1 MRCLL
6 FVSLC
11 LVSCV
16 DQPFPDTPPAAR
28 VVTAWD
34 PLACGEPHRV
44 AVELED
50 GNGALVSGSAP
61 CSHGVVALDVPHF
74 GVYRGRVF
82 AWELDAPIRSV
93 MPVQLVV
100 DERIVRWLV
109 MTPK

>member
-6 FVSLC
+6 LCFV
-11 LVSCV
+11 VACV
-16 DQPFPDTPPAAR
+16 DQPFPEAPPAAR

-34 PLACGEPHRV
+34 PLECGAPHRV

-50 GNGALVSGSAP
+50 GNGVIVSGSVP
-61 CSHGVVALDVPHF
+61 CSHAAIGLDVPHL

-100 DERIVRWLV
+100 DEHIVRWFV

>member
-6 FVSLC
+6 LC
-11 LVSCV
+11 VVVACV
-16 DQPFPDTPPAAR
+16 DQPFPEAPPAAR

-34 PLACGEPHRV
+34 PLECGAPHRV

-50 GNGALVSGSAP
+50 SNGVIVSGSAP
-61 CSHGVVALDVPHF
+61 CSHANVALDVPHL
-74 GVYRGRVF
+74 GIYRGRVF

-100 DERIVRWLV
+100 DELIVRWIV